1 MSNSITRLVAL
12 ACFLG
17 LALALIW
24 IGLAHTPAR
33 ESNPTNTKPI
43 TARERTAMLYTS
55 PSSPLVAAYRQA
67 SKQRAASRPTPNH
80 LPSKQLSI
88 AQAWHAHEG
97 AKVNPV
103 PVALPEGTAF
113 VRGIPAHPSRV
124 VARMRPEMSRNALA
138 NALDGVGASI
148 AAEPNANGW
157 LTVDLAPPTAEDE
170 ALGAE
175 STLLTRMKTL
185 QATGAQV
192 VDVVDMSLEE
202 SFIELVRPH
211 ARRQG
216 EL

>member
-1 MSNSITRLVAL
+1 MRNSITRLVAL

-33 ESNPTNTKPI
+33 ESNPKNKNPI
-43 TARERTAMLYTS
+43 TARERAAMLYS
-55 PSSPLVAAYRQA
+55 IPSSPLVAAYRQA
-67 SKQRAASRPTPNH
+67 SKQRVASRLTPKY
-80 LPSKQLSI
+80 LPPQQFSI

-103 PVALPEGTAF
+103 PVALPEGTTF

-124 VARMRPEMSRNALA
+124 VARMRPEIIRNALA

-148 AAEPNANGW
+148 AAEPNASGW

-175 STLLTRMKTL
+175 ATLLTRMKAL
-185 QATGAQV
+185 QGTGVLDAIEPDYLITHSATPGDAGYN
-192 VDVVDMSLEE
+192 
-202 SFIELVRPH
+202 
-211 ARRQG
+211 QG
-216 EL
+216 WL